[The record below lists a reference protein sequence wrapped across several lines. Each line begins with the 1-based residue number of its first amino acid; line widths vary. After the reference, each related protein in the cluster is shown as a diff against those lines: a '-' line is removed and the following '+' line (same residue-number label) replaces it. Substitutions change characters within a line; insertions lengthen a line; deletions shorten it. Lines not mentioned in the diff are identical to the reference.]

1 MPAYVS
7 LSEQK
12 EYSRIKHSA
21 LDTTI
26 STAIE
31 ACSASVKNYLK
42 DFSPYEGER
51 DDDDD
56 YVVDSNYE
64 PVSKLDS
71 SGNQIV
77 KPEVKL
83 AVFAEVDR
91 YIRVTAKDGPDTT
104 TIRLSTFGF
113 LSDAAVA
120 LLHPLRDPAL
130 K

>member
-7 LSEQK
+7 LAEQK
-12 EYSRIKHSA
+12 EYSRVQHSA

-26 STAIE
+26 GILIE
-31 ACSASVKNYLK
+31 AVSAAVKNYLK

-71 SGNQIV
+71 NGNQIV

-83 AVFAEVDR
+83 AVLLEVDR
-91 YIRVTAKDGPDTT
+91 HINFKKQQPDAQF
-104 TIRLSTFGF
+104 SY
-113 LSDAAVA
+113 LSDPAIA
-120 LLHPLRDPAL
+120 LLYPLRDPTV

>member
-12 EYSRIKHSA
+12 EYSSIKHSA
-21 LDTTI
+21 KDTII
-26 STAIE
+26 STLIE
-31 ACSASVKNYLK
+31 GASAAVKNYLK

-56 YVVDSNYE
+56 YVLDSNYE

-77 KPEVKL
+77 KPEIKM
-83 AVFAEVDR
+83 AVFIEVDR
-91 YIRVTAKDGPDTT
+91 HLNMFQPRGQNIPAK
-104 TIRLSTFGF
+104 FGY
-113 LSDAAVA
+113 LSDVAVG
-120 LLHPLRDPAL
+120 LLYPLRDPTL

>member
-21 LDTTI
+21 LDTVI

-31 ACSASVKNYLK
+31 GCSAAVKNYLK

-56 YVVDSNYE
+56 YVLDSNYE

-71 SGNQIV
+71 QGNQIV
-77 KPEVKL
+77 KPEVKM

-91 YIRVTAKDGPDTT
+91 HINKNATVPAK
-104 TIRLSTFGF
+104 F
-113 LSDAAVA
+113 LYLTDAAIS
-120 LLHPLRDPAL
+120 LLYPLRDPAL